1 MLGGGGSD
9 EFINGDIPK
18 INTMLR
24 NGTSRRDF
32 IKAAITTPLVSV
44 SPFAGAVDQSAE
56 PLTPTAS
63 KSTPTHGS
71 KAAEEI
77 EFPRVYTAG
86 RLARISC
93 PLGGMGTGGI
103 GLGGRGNLQD
113 WQIFNRPEIGNAL
126 EYSFP
131 SLWVQASGRAP
142 YSVVLER
149 RLLPPYDLYQE
160 GLGAANVPGL
170 PRLAE
175 ARFYGSFPISRIEF
189 EDREC
194 PIEVSLE
201 AFSPFQPL
209 DADDSGLPCA
219 VLSYEIRNPNKTD
232 AEAVVAWSI
241 SNPVGSSPSRKNDH
255 RTATGLTGL
264 FMADPSLGVDDP
276 MYGSFVLAALPPQG
290 GSTEVLPAWRG
301 GTIWHVGPQS
311 FWFDN
316 FAKTGNL
323 GVVQEPSAPVGSVA
337 IRQSIPP
344 GDKRSFRFLLT
355 WHFPNRTP
363 ERCGWDAPAGKKKV
377 VLGNFY
383 CTRFPDA

>member
-1 MLGGGGSD
+1 MSYTEELL
-9 EFINGDIPK
+9 K
-18 INTMLR
+18 

-32 IKAAITTPLVSV
+32 IKAAVTAPLLSATT
-44 SPFAGAVDQSAE
+44 FAEAADKNAG
-56 PLTPTAS
+56 PITPTNS
-63 KSTPTHGS
+63 KGALPHRN

-93 PLGGMGTGGI
+93 PLGGIGTGGI

-131 SLWVQASGRAP
+131 SLWVRASDGPP

-149 RLLPPYDLYQE
+149 RLLPPYDLHQG

-194 PIEVSLE
+194 PVEVSLE

-255 RTATGLTGL
+255 RTTAGPTGL
-264 FMADPSLGVDDP
+264 FMNNPSLSADDP
-276 MYGSFVLAALPPQG
+276 MYGSFVLAAFPPQE
-290 GSTEVLPAWRG
+290 GSTEVLPAWG
-301 GTIWHVGPQS
+301 G
-311 FWFDN
+311 
-316 FAKTGNL
+316 
-323 GVVQEPSAPVGSVA
+323 
-337 IRQSIPP
+337 
-344 GDKRSFRFLLT
+344 
-355 WHFPNRTP
+355 
-363 ERCGWDAPAGKKKV
+363 
-377 VLGNFY
+377 
-383 CTRFPDA
+383 